1 MQRDPLVS
9 VITPSFN
16 QSAFLEQAIQSVLDQ
31 DYPEIEYWV
40 MDGGS
45 TDQSV
50 EIIKK
55 FESRLAGWVSEKD
68 KGQADGV
75 NKGFA
80 KASGEIIG
88 WLNSD
93 DLYYP
98 GAVRGAVEAFRQHP
112 QASFVFSDVESID
125 EHGNAFN
132 LMRYGDWK
140 LADLMTFKI
149 IGQPGV
155 FMRREVLE
163 QAGYLDLSY
172 NYLLDVQLW
181 LRMAAIAEPCYVPGA
196 VWAAARIHTNAK
208 NVAHAQDFGAEA
220 FRLAKWIC
228 ETERFYPLSGKLF
241 NKIWAGAHRLNAFY
255 LVEAG
260 QFKPALRSYAKML
273 RLAPSSAKGALRRM
287 GYAALGSLGAQ
298 NLRRSYDKWRLN
310 RYQKRVG
317 KEANSD

>member
-16 QSAFLEQAIQSVLDQ
+16 QAAFLEQAIQSVLDQ

-98 GAVRGAVEAFRQHP
+98 GLSEARSKP
-112 QASFVFSDVESID
+112 SANIRRLLLFS
-125 EHGNAFN
+125 A
-132 LMRYGDWK
+132 M
-140 LADLMTFKI
+140 
-149 IGQPGV
+149 
-155 FMRREVLE
+155 
-163 QAGYLDLSY
+163 LSR
-172 NYLLDVQLW
+172 L
-181 LRMAAIAEPCYVPGA
+181 
-196 VWAAARIHTNAK
+196 TNT
-208 NVAHAQDFGAEA
+208 
-220 FRLAKWIC
+220 
-228 ETERFYPLSGKLF
+228 ET
-241 NKIWAGAHRLNAFY
+241 
-255 LVEAG
+255 
-260 QFKPALRSYAKML
+260 
-273 RLAPSSAKGALRRM
+273 PST
-287 GYAALGSLGAQ
+287 
-298 NLRRSYDKWRLN
+298 
-310 RYQKRVG
+310 
-317 KEANSD
+317 